1 MNETDEEF
9 QKVDQI
15 LAGALEQ
22 FNENGV
28 SPYVYGMAL
37 MEIGIADLA
46 KVGEDEATIV
56 EQARQITSRVLPIVK
71 HSS

>member
-1 MNETDEEF
+1 MKYCKECLTTN
-9 QKVDQI
+9 
-15 LAGALEQ
+15 LRPNSS

-37 MEIGIADLA
+37 MEIGIAALA

-56 EQARQITSRVLPIVK
+56 EQAQQITSRVLPIVSQ
-71 HSS
+71 SS

>member
-9 QKVDQI
+9 EKADQI
-15 LAGALEQ
+15 LAGALKQ

-37 MEIGIADLA
+37 MEIGIAALV
-46 KVGEDEATIV
+46 KVGEDEAAIV
-56 EQARQITSRVLPIVK
+56 EQAQQITSRISPIISN
-71 HSS
+71 SS

>member
-1 MNETDEEF
+1 MDERDEDF
-9 QKVDQI
+9 QKADKI

-22 FNENGV
+22 FKERGV

-37 MEIGIADLA
+37 MEIGIAALA

-56 EQARQITSRVLPIVK
+56 DQAQQITSRVLPIVS